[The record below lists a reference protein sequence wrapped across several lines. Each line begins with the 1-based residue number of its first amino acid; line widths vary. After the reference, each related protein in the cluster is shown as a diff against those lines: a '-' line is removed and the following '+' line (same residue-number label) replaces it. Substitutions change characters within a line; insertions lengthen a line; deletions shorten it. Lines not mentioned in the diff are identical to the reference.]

1 MAPTCEVPSAVDTAS
16 WTTGEPT
23 PAARLIRAAG
33 YAVVVT
39 GYVAIGAAATIIFPA
54 AIIIFLLPI
63 ALGVIKVAPA
73 ARAAPRK
80 LVFGLLA
87 AAAFLLPMWPPYLFL
102 KLGPAPALI
111 PPRIILYAVS
121 AIWVYDIVFS
131 PLRRAQFIYALK
143 KGGLP
148 VKFFFCLFA
157 IGLMSLPFAE
167 GRAIAAPEYFRHV
180 AIWFVPF
187 CAVITYCRRQ
197 RDFASLLRWM
207 TLGAVPVALVAIIE
221 FATHQL
227 FANVLSPFISDD
239 EEWLRNVQALKIRDG
254 VFRAQA
260 THTHPLS
267 LGEHLAFAAPFALA
281 FALSARQLRDRA
293 FWHGSFAIIAAAA
306 VATNS
311 RGAMIVM
318 AISVGAMTGILLWR
332 ALRRASASRWRPLAG
347 LAFLCLV
354 ATAPAGALV
363 TYGIISGKGG
373 VSAANSTQS
382 RIDQIEMAWPKI
394 LKRPVGGYGT
404 GRSARILGYWGRM
417 LTIDNYYLS
426 LALDYGFPGPIA
438 FLAMLV
444 AWAASAIRRS
454 TQAHP
459 HLGVIYLAMFASI
472 LAIAVDRT
480 IISLTSNLTMI
491 YFMLA
496 AFAGASVTFSHRRAR
511 NRA

>member
-1 MAPTCEVPSAVDTAS
+1 MAPRRGVSSAVDTAS
-16 WTTGEPT
+16 SITGEPT
-23 PAARLIRAAG
+23 PAARFIRAAG
-33 YAVVVT
+33 NAVALT
-39 GYVAIGAAATIIFPA
+39 AYVAVGAAATIIFPA
-54 AIIIFLLPI
+54 AVIIFLLPI
-63 ALGVIKVAPA
+63 AVGIVRVAPA

-80 LVFGLLA
+80 LVLGLLA
-87 AAAFLLPMWPPYLFL
+87 AAAFLLPIWPPYLFL
-102 KLGPAPALI
+102 KFGPAPALI
-111 PPRIILYAVS
+111 PPRVLLYLVS

-131 PLRRAQFIYALK
+131 PLRRAQFIFALK
-143 KGGLP
+143 KGGFS
-148 VKFFFCLFA
+148 VKFFLSLFA
-157 IGLMSLPFAE
+157 IGFMSLPFAE

-180 AIWFVPF
+180 AIWLVPF

-197 RDFASLLRWM
+197 RDFVSLIKWM
-207 TLGAVPVALVAIIE
+207 ALGAVPVALVAIYE

-227 FANVLSPFISDD
+227 LANLLSPFIADD

-254 VFRAQA
+254 AFRAQS

-281 FALSARQLRDRA
+281 FALPARRLRGRI
-293 FWHGSFAIIAAAA
+293 FWSLSFAIIAGAA

-318 AISVGAMTGILLWR
+318 VVSVGAMTAILVWR
-332 ALRRASASRWRPLAG
+332 AIRRASASRWRPLAG
-347 LAFLCLV
+347 LAFMCVV
-354 ATAPAGALV
+354 AATPAGAIV
-363 TYGIISGKGG
+363 AHGMITGKGG
-373 VSAANSTQS
+373 ASAANSTQS

-404 GRSARILGYWGRM
+404 GRSARVLGYWGRM

-438 FLAMLV
+438 FLATLI
-444 AWAASAIRRS
+444 AWAISSIRRS
-454 TQAHP
+454 ARAHP
-459 HLGVIYLAMFASI
+459 HLGVVYLAMFASV

-496 AFAGASVTFSHRRAR
+496 AFAGASVTFSRRRAR
-511 NRA
+511 NRV